1 MKFFLISL
9 LPLGGNKE
17 KESFETLKNLSDSVV
32 ETVTKF
38 KEGVEAYAEQD
49 YERGENIL
57 KAVDELESE
66 ADGFGLEF
74 ESKLGEGAFLPA
86 FRGDLSRLA
95 ESIDDTADM
104 AEEAIREIHRRPK
117 VFRALAE
124 AEERNEDLKSLR
136 TGLVD
141 LAGKAVESAQS
152 QDEAV
157 SLLMKDMN
165 QAAKKAEEIHLRER
179 ESDDKEDQLA
189 MTVHEH
195 EDLLDPLTVM
205 QIRGLIDRFGGISD
219 SAEKSGDII
228 SAMTHAL
235 KV

>member
-1 MKFFLISL
+1 MKFLLVNL

-17 KESFETLKNLSDSVV
+17 KESFRILKKLSSSVV
-32 ETVTKF
+32 ETVVKF
-38 KEGVEAYAEQD
+38 REGVKAYAEQN
-49 YERGENIL
+49 YEKGEDIL
-57 KAVDELESE
+57 EKVDELESE
-66 ADGFGLEF
+66 ADSFGFKF
-74 ESKLGEGAFLPA
+74 ESILGEGAFLPA

-117 VFRALAE
+117 IFQILAE
-124 AEERNEDLKSLR
+124 AEKKNEEAKSLR

-141 LAGKAVESAQS
+141 LAEKAVESAKTQN
-152 QDEAV
+152 EAI
-157 SLLMKDMN
+157 SLLMNDMDK
-165 QAAKKAEEIHLRER
+165 AADKAEEIHLRER
-179 ESDDKEDQLA
+179 ESDDKEDELA
-189 MTVHEH
+189 VTLYEY
-195 EDLLDPLTVM
+195 EELLDPLTVM
-205 QIRGLIDRFGGISD
+205 QMRGLIDRFGGISD